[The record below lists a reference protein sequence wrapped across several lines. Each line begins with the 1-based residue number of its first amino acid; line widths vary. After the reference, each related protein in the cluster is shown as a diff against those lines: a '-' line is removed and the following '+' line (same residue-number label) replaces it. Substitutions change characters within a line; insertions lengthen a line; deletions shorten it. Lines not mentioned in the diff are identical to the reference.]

1 MLTPCFHVREGGEAE
16 HCMLGGGPIPY
27 RSVTPGLA
35 VVGGERGCHGAAM
48 GLPGAWGLAVSVGG
62 RDLGWGW
69 GAQ

>member
-35 VVGGERGCHGAAM
+35 VVGGEQGCHGAARCL
-48 GLPGAWGLAVSVGG
+48 GFGCQCWGKRPGVGVGG
-62 RDLGWGW
+62 SVRG
-69 GAQ
+69 